1 MSRWVTHWS
10 TELTTLLIG
19 VILLLIVG
27 GFLPEDLFSIESRH
41 FFFAIGLI
49 GIWRYSWWA
58 THLTRAIWYNAFT
71 FPRLRRAADLAALS
85 ERPDELYIL
94 CTSFRL
100 DPETNFAVYQ
110 AMIREAAALGL
121 PTTIFASLSDRSDVE
136 PVEYALEA
144 CGSPGNV
151 TLRYMFQKGNGK
163 RSAMGDALRAI
174 SRCMPSSRSLVVL
187 MDGDV
192 YLESGTLSRSLS
204 FFAADPT
211 LGALTTNNRA
221 IVDGGD
227 GTRAWYALRYAQRHL
242 MMSSLSLSRR
252 LLVLTGRYSVF
263 RADVTTEPGFIE
275 LVENDSLDHW
285 RLGNFKFLTGDDKST
300 WFWLLKRGYSMRYLP
315 DVYVTGFEELPNKK
329 RFFASS
335 RDLMHR
341 WFGNMLRTNGRAIRL
356 GPGPMGLFTW
366 WCLVDQRL
374 SMWTTL
380 MGPTIALLLS
390 LFMRPSFFFTYV
402 LWVLF
407 TRTVTAL
414 VLSWQSG
421 RFSLLWVPQLYYN
434 QLMGALIKTYVS
446 FRLNRQSWSRQGIV
460 AREKGWAARVR
471 RQRRMGHVL
480 HGVYGLS
487 LLLVLSY
494 AVHVLMPP
502 DRLSL
507 TVFAHDARSV
517 IAASSA
523 PESVDERWLNAM
535 LADAAPGSEVRLPG
549 GRLYLGEGL
558 TKPVRNHPGVPAVRV
573 IGNDTVLMLSR
584 EAASLI
590 QASASFAESGHHVA
604 CLPGSPCT
612 LWLGDTPVALQ
623 NVTLTLMDEAST
635 RNT

>member
-1 MSRWVTHWS
+1 MSRWVAHWT
-10 TELTTLLIG
+10 TEMTTLLIG
-19 VILLLIVG
+19 VMLLLIVV
-27 GFLPEDLFSIESRH
+27 GFLPEDLFSLESRH

-58 THLTRAIWYNAFT
+58 THLARATWYNAFT

-85 ERPDELYIL
+85 DRPDELYIL

-151 TLRYMFQKGNGK
+151 TLRYMFQKGDGK

-204 FFAADPT
+204 FFSADPT

-300 WFWLLKRGYSMRYLP
+300 WFWLLQRGYSMRYLP
-315 DVYVTGFEELPNKK
+315 DVYVTGFEELPDKK

-341 WFGNMLRTNGRAIRL
+341 WFGNMLRTSGRAIRL
-356 GPGPMGLFTW
+356 GPGPMGVFTW
-366 WCLVDQRL
+366 WCLIDQRL

-380 MGPTIALLLS
+380 MGPTIAILLS
-390 LFMRPSFFFTYV
+390 LFMQPSFFFTYV

-421 RFSLLWVPQLYYN
+421 RFSLLWVPLLYYN

-460 AREKGWAARVR
+460 AREMGGAVRVR

-480 HGVYGLS
+480 HGVYGLG
-487 LLLVLSY
+487 LLLLLSY
-494 AVHVLMPP
+494 AVHVLVPP
-502 DRLSL
+502 DGLSL
-507 TVFAHDARSV
+507 RVFAHDVRS
-517 IAASSA
+517 ITSTS
-523 PESVDERWLNAM
+523 PTTGGVDERWLNAV
-535 LADAAPGSEVRLPG
+535 LADAETGDEVRLPSG
-549 GRLYLGEGL
+549 HLYLGEN
-558 TKPVRNHPGVPAVRV
+558 VANHGAERLRAHAVRL
-573 IGNDTVLMLSR
+573 IGNDTVLMLSP
-584 EAASLI
+584 EVASLI
-590 QASASFAESGHHVA
+590 QAAAPFTESGRQVA
-604 CLPGSPCT
+604 CRSGAPCT
-612 LWLGDTPVALQ
+612 LWLGNTPVALHD
-623 NVTLTLMDEAST
+623 VMLTLMDEASK